1 MRNSD
6 PAQGRVFAQDAKKE
20 NRMFTH
26 YQRIWQF
33 NVVVVWPLL
42 WLAYVLQHGLNAVSA
57 VAGFLV
63 GLILLAT

>member
-1 MRNSD
+1 
-6 PAQGRVFAQDAKKE
+6 
-20 NRMFTH
+20 MFTH

-42 WLAYVLQHGLNAVSA
+42 WLAYVLQHGLNVVSA

-63 GLILLAT
+63 GLILLATGRRLIKERQ